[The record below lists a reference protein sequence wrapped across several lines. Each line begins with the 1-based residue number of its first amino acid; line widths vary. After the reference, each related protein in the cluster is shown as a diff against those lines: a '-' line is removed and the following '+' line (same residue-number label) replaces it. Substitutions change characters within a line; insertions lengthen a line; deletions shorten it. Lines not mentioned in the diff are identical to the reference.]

1 MKSFKQQMEET
12 RESTAQIVCWCLT
25 VALHQEFGVG
35 AYRLE
40 RLAER
45 FNQLEKIN
53 IATMTFKGTREA
65 DRQRVGWIGG
75 RTTLL
80 FPVPLLRAPR
90 GRKEQQLRMAGDE
103 AAAISWQLFAAAC
116 IDYLGFGVERLG
128 KLRNEGRK
136 NYEQVNREAHEDGL
150 EVAMEHLKRCA
161 EAALRQECELVET
174 DPADWERYKRD
185 LETSERLAARVA
197 LSSLKALR
205 AKPPQT
211 DAEKE
216 RIFRQ
221 AMEETLSARR
231 A

>member
-1 MKSFKQQMEET
+1 MKPFKQQMEET

-161 EAALRQECELVET
+161 EAALRQECQVVEK
-174 DPADWERYKRD
+174 DPGDWERYKEQLR
-185 LETSERLAARVA
+185 TTERLAVRAK
-197 LSSLKALR
+197 LSSMRAARNPCPKA
-205 AKPPQT
+205 

-216 RIFRQ
+216 RIFRR
-221 AMEETLSARR
+221 AMEETLSPRR
-231 A
+231 V